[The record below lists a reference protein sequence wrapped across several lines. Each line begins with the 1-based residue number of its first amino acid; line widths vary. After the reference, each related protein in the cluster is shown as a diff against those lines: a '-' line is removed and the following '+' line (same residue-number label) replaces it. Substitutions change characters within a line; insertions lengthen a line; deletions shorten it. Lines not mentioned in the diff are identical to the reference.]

1 MAAGRMSRGVALAL
15 CGMAVVVVAATP
27 ASVPERVQGEVRG
40 VVVRPPGRD
49 PRSGAGVGNS
59 PVPRIAAAPSVPVN
73 GDPVRARD
81 LRGQVV
87 ASTVTAPPDGSFS
100 FGLSPG
106 TYRITEDIVGIGRQV
121 EVRAGATVS
130 VTLTIPSAH

>member
-1 MAAGRMSRGVALAL
+1 MAGGLCRRAALAL
-15 CGMAVVVVAATP
+15 CGTAAVVVVAASVSP
-27 ASVPERVQGEVRG
+27 AYGPQRVHGEVRG

-49 PRSGAGVGNS
+49 PRSGAA
-59 PVPRIAAAPSVPVN
+59 PVADNASVPVN

-87 ASTVTAPPDGSFS
+87 ASTVTAPPDGAFSFS
-100 FGLSPG
+100 LSPG
-106 TYRITEDIVGIGRQV
+106 GYRITEDIFGIGRQV

>member
-1 MAAGRMSRGVALAL
+1 MAGRMRRGAALAL
-15 CGMAVVVVAATP
+15 CGMAVAVVAASP
-27 ASVPERVQGEVRG
+27 SCEQERGHGEVRG

-49 PRSGAGVGNS
+49 PRSGAGVANS
-59 PVPRIAAAPSVPVN
+59 SPVPVN

-81 LRGQVV
+81 LHGQVV

-100 FGLSPG
+100 LSLTPG
-106 TYRITEDIVGIGRQV
+106 AYRITEDIFGIGRQV

-130 VTLTIPSAH
+130 VTLTIPSAR